1 MRSLI
6 AGCWA
11 LAALLSVGSALAQKP
26 SPAELAALSHVQS
39 AFATRADAGV
49 VGAQVTLGPE
59 LERRFGMPSGTSGAR
74 VYRAM
79 LALLGEDAIT
89 VRRASGEE
97 IAGYVRPG
105 FSPVGSPVF
114 VLAGAGVQ
122 LLAQYDVKAGRISYV
137 GQLGATEPPPA
148 PAPPP
153 QTKVEL
159 PKPEPV
165 RMEPVKAEAIK
176 PEPEK
181 PGPLLWTVQF
191 DYKSAR
197 LSKAALAALEG
208 DVAPRLPGSGGRRV
222 HLGAYTDGIGSA
234 QYNEKL
240 SRQRADA
247 VQAWL
252 VAKGVPADSIEVTIR
267 GAAVPVKACEKQ
279 KTTASKRNCLAPN
292 RRVVIEMP

>member
-11 LAALLSVGSALAQKP
+11 LAALLSAGSAFAQKP

-49 VGAQVTLGPE
+49 VGAQVALGPE
-59 LERRFGMPSGTSGAR
+59 LERRFGMPSGTGGAR

-79 LALLGEDAIT
+79 LALLGENAIT

-122 LLAQYDVKAGRISYV
+122 LLAQYDVKASRISYV
-137 GQLGATEPPPA
+137 GQLGAAE
-148 PAPPP
+148 PAPPAAKP
-153 QTKVEL
+153 EPKPRPAEK

-165 RMEPVKAEAIK
+165 AMK

-181 PGPLLWTVQF
+181 PGPLTWTVQF

-208 DVAPRLPGSGGRRV
+208 DVAPRLPGSAGRRF
-222 HLGAYTDGIGSA
+222 HIGAYTDGIGSA
-234 QYNEKL
+234 DYNEKL

-247 VQAWL
+247 VRAWL
-252 VAKGVPADSIEVTIR
+252 VGKGVPADAIDVTMR
-267 GAAVPVKACEKQ
+267 GGAVPVKACEKQ
-279 KTTASKRNCLAPN
+279 KTTAAKRSCLAPN
-292 RRVVIEMP
+292 RRVVIEAP

>member
-1 MRSLI
+1 MRGLSILFV
-6 AGCWA
+6 G
-11 LAALLSVGSALAQKP
+11 ALLSAGSAFAQKP
-26 SPAELAALSHVQS
+26 SPAELAALSHLQS

-49 VGAQVTLGPE
+49 VGAQVALGPE

-79 LALLGEDAIT
+79 LALLGEDAIA
-89 VRRASGEE
+89 VRRATAEE
-97 IAGYVRPG
+97 VAGYVRPG
-105 FSPVGSPVF
+105 FSPAGSPVF
-114 VLAGAGVQ
+114 VLAGGGVQ
-122 LLAQYDVKAGRISYV
+122 LLAQYDLKGSAISHV
-137 GQLGATEPPPA
+137 GQLGAAAEPPRA
-148 PAPPP
+148 PPPPP
-153 QTKVEL
+153 QTKVEP

-165 RMEPVKAEAIK
+165 KVEMTK
-176 PEPEK
+176 PEPAK
-181 PGPLLWTVQF
+181 PERLVWTVQF

-208 DVAPRLPGSGGRRV
+208 DVAPRLVGTGGRRF

-240 SRQRADA
+240 SRQRAEA

-267 GAAVPVKACEKQ
+267 GAAVPVKDCEKQ
-279 KTTASKRNCLAPN
+279 KSTAAKRNCLAPN
-292 RRVVIEMP
+292 RRVMIEAP